1 MSLTSSD
8 TMLDFTHLS
17 HSLNEICSICD
28 LEGTAD
34 CVKSK
39 CLNGFSRIVIDFYK
53 AKGILN
59 ISGAE
64 TLIPSNDFKT
74 YDKDLLTTAIADTCK
89 LCRQCRDNHADN
101 CVISLVRNS
110 MEYAFW
116 GESIPYPGNIFEYL
130 DLVRGKDT
138 EVAHYIM
145 ENYRKK
151 NNSPK

>member
-8 TMLDFTHLS
+8 NMLDFMSLT
-17 HSLNEICSICD
+17 HSLNEICSICSQ
-28 LEGTAD
+28 EGETS

-53 AKGILN
+53 AKGVLN

-64 TLIPSNDFKT
+64 TLIPTSDFKT
-74 YDKDLLTTAIADTCK
+74 YDKDLLTMVIAETCK

-116 GESIPYPGNIFEYL
+116 GESISYPGNIIEYL
-130 DLVRGKDT
+130 EMVRDKNA
-138 EVAHYIM
+138 EVAAFIM
-145 ENYRKK
+145 ENYRKRNK
-151 NNSPK
+151 AAK